1 MKRLFILLDEV
12 TSVRG
17 WWRVLRY
24 YVNTGVL
31 DRAVVIATGSL
42 TVGLLKTSPTPPGL
56 PGDRAL
62 RSLLPRRGRPGGWLP
77 PRRAPPRRGPP
88 AFGPRARTAPPCPG
102 RGGAGN
108 TFMTLPCMSPNFDFS
123 LPSI

>member
-42 TVGLLKTSPTPPGL
+42 TVGLLKTSPIPPGL
-56 PGDRAL
+56 PGDRAP

-77 PRRAPPRRGPP
+77 PRRAPPRRGHPP
-88 AFGPRARTAPPCPG
+88 SARAPGPPRPA
-102 RGGAGN
+102 RGGVGVAI
-108 TFMTLPCMSPNFDFS
+108 
-123 LPSI
+123 PS